1 MGTHQDDLAAELAR
15 PDTRPPADPSRI
27 DPAGPGRDD
36 RPDRPTAHGSAAK
49 RKGATMAEPTGPGER
64 PGGAESGPGAAGDRP
79 PEPTGP
85 REPFDWLGDAQ
96 LRHGGLRMIQTA
108 IARGWL
114 EGDEHAGRRARLV
127 DALARLALDPA
138 SPIRDKL
145 QATRLLA
152 VSMTAA
158 NLRMLDR
165 SLPRR
170 RKPRRRRMGTDLRG
184 EGGTDAPR
192 PAGPGRP

>member
-1 MGTHQDDLAAELAR
+1 M
-15 PDTRPPADPSRI
+15 I
-27 DPAGPGRDD
+27 
-36 RPDRPTAHGSAAK
+36 
-49 RKGATMAEPTGPGER
+49 EPTGPGER
-64 PGGAESGPGAAGDRP
+64 PGGAESPVRTGGNGPTA
-79 PEPTGP
+79 PTRP
-85 REPFDWLGDAQ
+85 REPFDWLDDAQ
-96 LRHGGLRMIQTA
+96 LRHGGLRMIETA

-114 EGDEHAGRRARLV
+114 EGDELAGRRAKLV
-127 DALARLALDPA
+127 DALARLARDPA

-170 RKPRRRRMGTDLRG
+170 RKPRRGRMRTNLQGAG
-184 EGGTDAPR
+184 EPR
-192 PAGPGRP
+192 AGRPDGPGRT

>member
-1 MGTHQDDLAAELAR
+1 MF
-15 PDTRPPADPSRI
+15 
-27 DPAGPGRDD
+27 
-36 RPDRPTAHGSAAK
+36 
-49 RKGATMAEPTGPGER
+49 EPTGTDER
-64 PGGAESGPGAAGDRP
+64 PGGAERRPGAAGDGLTG
-79 PEPTGP
+79 PTDP
-85 REPFDWLGDAQ
+85 REPFDWLDDAQ

-114 EGDEHAGRRARLV
+114 EGAEHADRRARLV

-138 SPIRDKL
+138 TSTREAL

-152 VSMTAA
+152 VSMSAA

-170 RKPRRRRMGTDLRG
+170 RKPRRRRMGKSGKRT
-184 EGGTDAPR
+184 TVS
-192 PAGPGRP
+192 AGCSP